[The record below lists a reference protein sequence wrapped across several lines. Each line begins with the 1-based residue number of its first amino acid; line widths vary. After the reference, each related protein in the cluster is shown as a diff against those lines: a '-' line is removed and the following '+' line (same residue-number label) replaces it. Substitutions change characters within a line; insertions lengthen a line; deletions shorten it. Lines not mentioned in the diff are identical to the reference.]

1 MNLYFDIIN
10 LDSVNSTNDYAKI
23 FISKNSNYIKDKII
37 IISTKNQTNGRGQ
50 KNNIW
55 VSEPN
60 KNVTIS
66 IIIKNPPVESSNVF
80 ILSKIT
86 SLAIIKTLQ
95 ILEPYNQINIKWP
108 NDILLNKKKIAGI
121 LIENFFSNNIISY
134 SIIGIGINVNQTT
147 FPDFKLKPT
156 SLKLETTKEYD
167 IETIINNLLE
177 NFLQYYNQIKL
188 SNKIID
194 DKYLNYLYGIYKE
207 LSFIYNNKVISA
219 KIVNVDNFGK
229 LILKVENSIISA
241 NFKEIEFLF

>member
-55 VSEPN
+55 ASEPN

-66 IIIKNPPVESSNVF
+66 LIIKNPPVEPSNVF
-80 ILSKIT
+80 IISKIT

-95 ILEPYNQINIKWP
+95 ILAPYNQVNIKWP

-188 SNKIID
+188 SNKTID
-194 DKYLNYLYGIYKE
+194 DKYLNYLYGIHKE